1 MRLAKTFGFAGA
13 MLASALLGGTII
25 GSTLATDEPTDV
37 ASGSASVRGE
47 YCETFLDTF
56 ASELGT
62 DRDGLVV
69 AGQVAAN
76 AAVDAAVEA
85 GDLTE
90 ERAAMMRERIAA
102 YDGSGCGLGFGF
114 GFAKGFHAGAE
125 RGFARGFLGGNVLE
139 SAADALGIES
149 SAVIEQARDAGSL
162 EALAEAEG
170 VVYADVKA
178 SVIAAVQADLDA
190 AVAEGMAQERADA
203 AIERVT
209 TWLDEGGS
217 FEGRAGGFGPRG
229 GHHGPW
235 GDRGSSDSNG
245 EETGS

>member
-13 MLASALLGGTII
+13 MLASALLGGTLI
-25 GSTLATDEPTDV
+25 GSAFATEEPTDA
-37 ASGSASVRGE
+37 ASGPAGIRGE

-69 AGQVAAN
+69 AGQAAAN

-90 ERAAMMRERIAA
+90 ERAAAMRERIAA
-102 YDGSGCGLGFGF
+102 YDGEGCGLGF

-125 RGFARGFLGGNVLE
+125 RGFARGLLGGTVLE

-170 VVYADVKA
+170 VAYADVKA

-229 GHHGPW
+229 GHHSPW
-235 GDRGSSDSNG
+235 GDRDSSDSDG